1 MPPLFMR
8 EISLTLDDGV
18 QVAPLEFKCDVH
30 AATIE
35 PQAGDVVTY
44 VTLCPDGTYSQRAAT
59 TYILHLVGVQ
69 NWDAAGLAKYLDE
82 HDGVELSFIYQAHGV
97 AANTT
102 ADQPAKQGTCV
113 GMAPTYGGER
123 DTWAEYDVELPIS
136 GTPDTLTAP
145 PAAFVAREAVGE
157 GEPRGKAK
165 ATAAA

>member
-1 MPPLFMR
+1 MAPLFMR

-18 QVAPLEFKCDVH
+18 GTATEFKCDVH

-35 PQAGDVVTY
+35 PEAGDVVTY

-59 TYILHLVGVQ
+59 TYVLHLVGVQ

-82 HDGVELSFIYQAHGV
+82 HDGVELTFIYQAHG
-97 AANTT
+97 AMPPSATE
-102 ADQPAKQGTCV
+102 PAKRGTCI
-113 GMAPTYGGER
+113 GQAPAYGGER

-136 GTPDTLTAP
+136 GTPETLTAP
-145 PAAFVAREAVGE
+145 PTAMTAAEA
-157 GEPRGKAK
+157 KAAK